1 MLLKKL
7 ESSIH
12 KFKIIITK
20 STVPVTTG
28 DEIEKIILKKKSK
41 KLFSLLFQIQNF

>member
-1 MLLKKL
+1 MIS
-7 ESSIH
+7 ETSIF

-41 KLFSLLFQIQNF
+41 KLIHSCFKP